1 MFGRRRRAAAE
12 GDAAELEVEA
22 VEAERPQPE
31 PSRPQARPDGPWD
44 SEEDGRPDDDRPQL
58 DLGSLRIPGAP
69 GMEIRVDVDQASQR
83 PVAVNLVMG
92 QGALQLQAFAAPR
105 TLGLWDEIR
114 EELLTGLTA
123 HKGSPREVD
132 GPLGPELHAT
142 VTANAPDG
150 KTVRQPVRFIG
161 VDGPRWFLRGVLSG
175 RALTD
180 PGLANRLIDV
190 FRGVVVVR
198 GAEAM
203 PPRELLQ
210 LRLPIQNPTE
220 VSGEQPPESSTTVVD
235 DLNPF
240 ERGPEITE
248 RR

>member
-1 MFGRRRRAAAE
+1 MFRRRRRGAE
-12 GDAAELEVEA
+12 AEAENEHEVEP
-22 VEAERPQPE
+22 VEAEPAPPTLRP
-31 PSRPQARPDGPWD
+31 RPDGPWD
-44 SEEDGRPDDDRPQL
+44 SEEEGRPTDQRPQL
-58 DLGSLRIPGAP
+58 DLGALLIPGAP

-142 VTANAPDG
+142 VTANGPDG

-180 PGLANRLIDV
+180 PGLANRLLDV
-190 FRGVVVVR
+190 FRAVVVVR
-198 GAEAM
+198 GTEAM
-203 PPRELLQ
+203 PPRELLP
-210 LRLPIQNPTE
+210 LRLPVQNPPDA
-220 VSGEQPPESSTTVVD
+220 SGPQPPEPSTSVVD

>member
-1 MFGRRRRAAAE
+1 MFRRRRHAADDGVE
-12 GDAAELEVEA
+12 TELEAEPVEI
-22 VEAERPQPE
+22 EAPQPGQ
-31 PSRPQARPDGPWD
+31 PTLRQRADGPWD
-44 SEEDGRPDDDRPQL
+44 SEEEGRPGDDRPQL
-58 DLGSLRIPGAP
+58 DLGALRIPGAP
-69 GMEIRVDVDQASQR
+69 GMEIRVDIDQASQR

-114 EELLTGLTA
+114 EELQTGLA
-123 HKGSPREVD
+123 ANKGSPREVD
-132 GPLGPELHAT
+132 GPLGPELYAT

-150 KTVRQPVRFIG
+150 KTVSQPVRFIG

-180 PGLANRLIDV
+180 PGLANRLIEV

-198 GAEAM
+198 GGDAM
-203 PPRELLQ
+203 PPRELLP
-210 LRLPIQNPTE
+210 LRLPTQGQP
-220 VSGEQPPESSTTVVD
+220 VVGEQPPESTTAAVD

>member
-1 MFGRRRRAAAE
+1 MFRRRRRAAEE
-12 GDAAELEVEA
+12 GVEGEVEA
-22 VEAERPQPE
+22 APVEPE
-31 PSRPQARPDGPWD
+31 PGEPELHTLRSRSDGPWD
-44 SEEDGRPDDDRPQL
+44 SEEEGRPGDDRPQL
-58 DLGSLRIPGAP
+58 DLGALRIPGAP

-114 EELLTGLTA
+114 EELQTGLTA
-123 HKGSPREVD
+123 HKGSPREAD
-132 GPLGPELHAT
+132 GPFGPELYAT

-150 KTVRQPVRFIG
+150 KTVSQPVRFIG

-198 GAEAM
+198 GQEAM
-203 PPRELLQ
+203 PPRELLA
-210 LRLPIQNPTE
+210 LRLPTPGPAAGAGQDA
-220 VSGEQPPESSTTVVD
+220 PESSTTVVD